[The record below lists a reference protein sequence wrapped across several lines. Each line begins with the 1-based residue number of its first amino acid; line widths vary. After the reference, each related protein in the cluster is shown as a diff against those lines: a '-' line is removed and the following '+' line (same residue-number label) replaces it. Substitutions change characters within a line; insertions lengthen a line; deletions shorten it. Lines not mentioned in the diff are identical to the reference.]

1 MLRVNYNGAT
11 VFYLSMYKKYQFKAK
26 DSEAKIKKHSLCLEN
41 ILAYFSANIMKKKKK
56 LKPKTK
62 QGVCTIFMMIIGLLI
77 LVILPTFINI

>member
-1 MLRVNYNGAT
+1 MNYNGAT

-56 LKPKTK
+56 KLKPKTK